1 MNRKSF
7 ISKLV
12 VLTGLIA
19 IISGLLLFYPQL
31 ETKIDA
37 TDETDIT
44 QLEDATLEEKLAII
58 LDNSNLEGGVTG
70 VSVLDATN
78 GEQLFSRNADIRLHP
93 ASNMKILTAVSA
105 LETLGPN
112 YRFTT
117 EVLTEGR
124 VSGKVLHG
132 NIYVKGKGDPTL
144 LQSDLE
150 AFAKELKKQ
159 GIHKIKGDL
168 VGDDTW
174 YDDVRLSQDLNWSDE
189 PFYTGAQVS
198 ALTMSPDDDYD
209 AGTVIVEVRP
219 SGKGK
224 KAEVRVTPENNYI
237 SIENKTKMVA
247 NGEEKDISIE
257 RQHGNNTIVIE
268 GEMPKD
274 GSISRS
280 WASVWEPTNYVINVF
295 RQTLEEEGITF
306 IGKSED
312 RFEATPSS
320 AEVLVAKESMPLK
333 ELFIPF
339 MKLSNN
345 GHGETLVKEMGK
357 VVGDEGSWDEGLTV
371 MKDVLGELGLNVD
384 TILLRDGSGMSH
396 KNLIPAV
403 ELSEL
408 LYVIQEKDWFTSF
421 QSVLPVA
428 GHPERMIG
436 GTLRNRMTDSP
447 ATKNAIAKTGS
458 ITGVSTLS
466 GYVTTADGKEVIFSI
481 LINNFLGSSAT
492 IRSIEDSI
500 VNAIAD
506 HEF

>member
-1 MNRKSF
+1 MNRKAF
-7 ISKLV
+7 VSKLV
-12 VLTGLIA
+12 VLAGLIT

-37 TDETDIT
+37 TNETDIT
-44 QLEDATLEEKLAII
+44 QLEDASLEEKLAVI
-58 LDNSNLEGGVTG
+58 LDNPNLEGGVTG
-70 VSVLDATN
+70 ISVLDAAN
-78 GEQLFSRNADIRLHP
+78 GDQLFSRNGDIRLHP
-93 ASNMKILTAVSA
+93 ASNMKILTAASA
-105 LETLGPN
+105 LETLGPD

-117 EVLTEGR
+117 EVLTEGKIR
-124 VSGKVLHG
+124 GKVLHG
-132 NIYVKGKGDPTL
+132 DVYVKGKGDPTL

-159 GIHKIKGDL
+159 GIQKIKGDL

-209 AGTVIVEVRP
+209 AGTVIVEVSP
-219 SGKGK
+219 SKKGK
-224 KAEVRVTPENNYI
+224 KAEVTVTPENNYI
-237 SIENKTKMVA
+237 TIENKTKMVA

-274 GSISRS
+274 GSLSRS
-280 WASVWEPTNYVINVF
+280 WASVWEPTSYVISVF
-295 RQTLEEEGITF
+295 RQTLEDEGITF
-306 IGKSED
+306 IGKSKD
-312 RFEATPSS
+312 RLEETPAS
-320 AEVLVAKESMPLK
+320 AKVLVAKESMPLK
-333 ELFIPF
+333 ELLVPF

-357 VVGDEGSWDEGLTV
+357 MIGDEGSWDEGLAV
-371 MKDVLGELGLNVD
+371 MEDVLGELGLNMD

-408 LYVIQEKDWFTSF
+408 LYVIQDKDWFTSF
-421 QSVLPVA
+421 QTALPVA

-436 GTLRNRMTDSP
+436 GTLRNRMTDSH
-447 ATKNAIAKTGS
+447 ATENAIAKTGS

-466 GYVTTADGKEVIFSI
+466 GYVTTADGEEVIFSI

-500 VNAIAD
+500 VNTIAG